1 MAARSRR
8 PEADDQEEESWRG
21 YVPHGSEAH
30 ASLLG
35 LDDENLTP
43 ERREQ
48 LEKTLKTKPVAN
60 PGLARKLPVTRE
72 NYAPDD
78 RYGRGDP
85 IIDGWTRRGR

>member
-1 MAARSRR
+1 MAERRSRR
-8 PEADDQEEESWRG
+8 SEVTEEEGWRG

-35 LDDENLTP
+35 LDDPNTTP
-43 ERREQ
+43 ERKEQ
-48 LEKTLKTKPVAN
+48 LEQALKAKPGPPA
-60 PGLARKLPVTRE
+60 GMERKLPVTRD